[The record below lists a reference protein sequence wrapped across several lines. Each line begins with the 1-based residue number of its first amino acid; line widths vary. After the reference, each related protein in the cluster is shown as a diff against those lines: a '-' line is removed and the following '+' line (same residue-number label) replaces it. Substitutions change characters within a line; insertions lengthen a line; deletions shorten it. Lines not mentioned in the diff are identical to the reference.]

1 MAKDWLIQYH
11 TKPWDTKLHVGSQR
25 TQPRSLLVD
34 FCGFFLFV
42 IKKRLFVIGCPF
54 RCVVKQMSI

>member
-34 FCGFFLFV
+34 FCGFFYSLL
-42 IKKRLFVIGCPF
+42 KKDC
-54 RCVVKQMSI
+54 S